1 MAFIEHLLWVV
12 IMCGAIRN
20 TDYRTAVYSPKRQCP
35 SQRFFSLVSSHSSA
49 WLHRSLSRGC
59 GLCYIVSH
67 CRRHSP
73 SMLPTTLRALTDT
86 FTSMHTAHRS
96 GIVFLIWTLRMIAAL
111 KFLELDHQSK
121 WKQICLDPSM
131 TDLNLFSFFNSPSP
145 VFTRPH
151 GNMAREKFPQ

>member
-1 MAFIEHLLWVV
+1 MSSPWRKYLKLFLLVLREKKLPVSPTFAAVGEGDEARVEKGNQKHIIQPGMAFIEHLLWVV

-59 GLCYIVSH
+59 GLCYIVCH

-73 SMLPTTLRALTDT
+73 SMLQTTLRALTDT

-96 GIVFLIWTLRMIAAL
+96 GIVFLI
-111 KFLELDHQSK
+111 
-121 WKQICLDPSM
+121 
-131 TDLNLFSFFNSPSP
+131 
-145 VFTRPH
+145 
-151 GNMAREKFPQ
+151 